1 MFCDTKVNSISYLK
15 EEKAIDETRII
26 LDENLFNE
34 GNEYLTSIANEKY
47 GMDTGGKMLF
57 NAETTTYKEMS
68 SNYAAARD
76 AKVTRAV
83 PVESFFKELDL
94 IVDEYDIIEED
105 AIAIVAD
112 RVSEPIVVN
121 KGNKYKGSNV
131 RHYTTSKPYSSK
143 VNIQTR
149 MSNKGFLNQNKD
161 KNLYNRLVSEYQI
174 RSGKT
179 FDINNNTKSGA
190 VSQLGFYNFVASKGL
205 LGVELVDS
213 RGDIHMVK
221 FEPQT
226 TIEFS
231 DTEINTDTFT
241 EEFTGEE
248 IPVDAPTK
256 RSVLEDMNWFNQSEL
271 DDLYRTY
278 SAAEINQ
285 FMEDNVTDAKKVF
298 TDLLYPN
305 EFKNDIF
312 VSDRDVNYQ
321 IKKCK

>member
-1 MFCDTKVNSISYLK
+1 
-15 EEKAIDETRII
+15 
-26 LDENLFNE
+26 
-34 GNEYLTSIANEKY
+34 
-47 GMDTGGKMLF
+47 
-57 NAETTTYKEMS
+57 
-68 SNYAAARD
+68 
-76 AKVTRAV
+76 
-83 PVESFFKELDL
+83 
-94 IVDEYDIIEED
+94 
-105 AIAIVAD
+105 
-112 RVSEPIVVN
+112 
-121 KGNKYKGSNV
+121 
-131 RHYTTSKPYSSK
+131 
-143 VNIQTR
+143 